1 MKLSTT
7 IATGAALAAGVSA
20 GQTNYLGF
28 NSGNTLPDE
37 SAKFEKDFLA
47 EFSTAQKLAGAPG
60 TFNAVRL
67 YTNIQAYSTN
77 TPIEA
82 FSAAIQTK
90 TYLLLGIWTSG
101 TSNIDNEL
109 AALSK
114 AVDQYGKPFTDLVI
128 GISIGSED
136 LYRDSATGRTN
147 KAGVGNGPDE
157 ILGFINAYKKQF
169 AKTALAT
176 VPVGHVDTWD
186 AWINSTNKEVL
197 DAVDWIG
204 VDEYPFYE
212 TGKGNAIGNAG
223 KLFDQ
228 AYQTAVGVANGK
240 PVWVTETGWPL
251 TGPSWDEAIPS
262 VANAKSYWDEIG
274 CKRLF
279 NKVPTFWYNLRDSN
293 PANQVKFGISQSLSS
308 TPSFNLTCPST
319 SEDSTT
325 SVSKP
330 TSTSKQ
336 VSSPTT
342 LVLAPSST
350 STSKSSP
357 DGSSSSGSSSGSSSN
372 SSSSNNSSSN
382 SSSSN
387 SSSSSGSSNGSSS
400 SGSSNGSSSNGSSD
414 SSSSSGGSKAGSG
427 SGSNTSSNSTQTSS
441 GPLPTNSGAINRLS
455 GVAFAGVA
463 LVAGALAFF

>member
-1 MKLSTT
+1 MKLSST
-7 IATGAALAAGVSA
+7 IATGVALVAGVSA

-60 TFNAVRL
+60 IFNAVRL

-90 TYLLLGIWTSG
+90 TYLLLGVWASG
-101 TSNIDNEL
+101 TNNINNEL
-109 AALSK
+109 AALSA
-114 AVDQYGKPFTDLVI
+114 AVKQYGSSLTDLII

-147 KAGVGNGPDE
+147 KAGVGNGPEE
-157 ILGFINAYKKQF
+157 ILGFINAYRKEF
-169 AKTALAT
+169 ANTALAS

-186 AWINSTNKEVL
+186 AWVNSTNKVVL

-212 TGKGNAIGNAG
+212 TGKGNDISNAG

-228 AYQTAVGVANGK
+228 AYDTTLGVANGK
-240 PVWVTETGWPL
+240 PVWVTETGWPI
-251 TGPSWDEAIPS
+251 TGPDWDQAVPS

-293 PANQVKFGISQSLSS
+293 PANQVKFGISQSLS
-308 TPSFNLTCPST
+308 TTASFNLTCPAVTESST
-319 SEDSTT
+319 S
-325 SVSKP
+325 SVTKP
-330 TSTSKQ
+330 TSTGK
-336 VSSPTT
+336 
-342 LVLAPSST
+342 
-350 STSKSSP
+350 
-357 DGSSSSGSSSGSSSN
+357 
-372 SSSSNNSSSN
+372 
-382 SSSSN
+382 
-387 SSSSSGSSNGSSS
+387 SSSSSATTLVHATGSPSPVK
-400 SGSSNGSSSNGSSD
+400 SGSDGSDN
-414 SSSSSGGSKAGSG
+414 SSSSGGSK
-427 SGSNTSSNSTQTSS
+427 SSSDKASTTSS
-441 GPLPTNSGAINRLS
+441 GPASASTTSAGAVTRFSGAAL
-455 GVAFAGVA
+455 AGAVM
-463 LVAGALAFF
+463 VAGLLALF

>member
-1 MKLSTT
+1 MKLSST
-7 IATGAALAAGVSA
+7 IVTGAALVAGVSA
-20 GQTNYLGF
+20 GQNYLGF

-47 EFSTAQKLAGAPG
+47 EFSTAQKLAGSPG

-82 FSAAIQTK
+82 FSAAIKTK
-90 TYLLLGIWTSG
+90 TYLLLGVWASG
-101 TSNIDNEL
+101 TSNINNEL
-109 AALSK
+109 AALSA
-114 AVDQYGKPFTDLVI
+114 AVKLYGKSFTDLVI

-157 ILGFINAYKKQF
+157 ILGFINAYKKEF
-169 AKTALAT
+169 ANTALAK

-186 AWINSTNKEVL
+186 AWVNGTNKEVL

-228 AYQTAVGVANGK
+228 AYKTTLGVANGK

-262 VANAKSYWDEIG
+262 VANAKSYWNEVG

-308 TPSFNLTCPST
+308 TPSFNLTCA
-319 SEDSTT
+319 STT
-325 SVSKP
+325 LDDDEDTSSSISKP
-330 TSTSKQ
+330 TSTGKD
-336 VSSPTT
+336 SSPTT
-342 LVLAPSST
+342 LVQAPSST
-350 STSKSSP
+350 SKS
-357 DGSSSSGSSSGSSSN
+357 G
-372 SSSSNNSSSN
+372 SNNSSNGGSK
-382 SSSSN
+382 SSD
-387 SSSSSGSSNGSSS
+387 
-400 SGSSNGSSSNGSSD
+400 D
-414 SSSSSGGSKAGSG
+414 SSSTDKDASTK
-427 SGSNTSSNSTQTSS
+427 TSSNPAASST
-441 GPLPTNSGAINRLS
+441 TNAGAINRLS
-455 GVAFAGVA
+455 GAAFAGVA
-463 LVAGALAFF
+463 LVTGVLAFF